1 MISVDQRTQH
11 TRFLTKLALLT
22 AILVV
27 LSVTPVGSI
36 PLPFVKATTSHIP
49 VIVGAILLGPGSSAF
64 LGGVFG
70 VMSVVRSTIAPTLT
84 T

>member
-36 PLPFVKATTSHIP
+36 PLPFVCWVQA
-49 VIVGAILLGPGSSAF
+49 A
-64 LGGVFG
+64 
-70 VMSVVRSTIAPTLT
+70 APFWVEYLA
-84 T
+84 